1 MYLFIFIVVDISNI
15 VIKSGFK
22 GSREIMDK
30 HFEIVVLSMQHTTRY
45 MHYYFDFIISVFYE
59 LKVVLSKSTP

>member
-1 MYLFIFIVVDISNI
+1 MYLFIFVVVDISDI
-15 VIKSGFK
+15 VIKGGFK

-30 HFEIVVLSMQHTTRY
+30 HFEIVVLSMQHTRY

-59 LKVVLSKSTP
+59 LKVALSKSSP